1 MTQLLRGGHQLLS
14 SVGAMTEQLE
24 GPTLGAMDQ
33 RLRGLLMATGCL
45 AAGALL
51 ARLHRRSFR
60 DRALRCNL
68 CDAAGAQEQA
78 PRLGPPSGGS
88 ASGGGGGG
96 APRSSD
102 AWSGGLAAA
111 RASHTL
117 VALAPAPAPTLTA
130 PVLAAVAAK
139 VSGQPPVLA
148 QALPPVL
155 APAPSLVLAPAPA
168 FSQMPV
174 PMLAPTHEHAP
185 TLAAPLASAASA
197 TRVMASKPRGAGL
210 LAPPILDAETMST
223 GATDFRAMG
232 ASAAGASAA
241 GAIATAALQVAVVA
255 SLQLSWPGDEVEQ
268 EGGDS
273 PGGGRTALPG
283 SGRRLSAGTMVRSL
297 DPERQDFLYFCFRG
311 DGSDGES
318 SLCTSSPPG
327 SPETRRSDGGAV
339 EQLEFSIFGA
349 DSDDE
354 GDGGLEALYGFD
366 LDRMAQQLRADA
378 DADELLWAGAGGRPV
393 APVEGRM
400 AVRCASDG
408 HSSTA
413 LGLREHG
420 V

>member
-1 MTQLLRGGHQLLS
+1 MAQLLRGGHQLFS
-14 SVGAMTEQLE
+14 SVGAMPVQYA
-24 GPTLGAMDQ
+24 GPTLSAMDQ
-33 RLRGLLMATGCL
+33 RLCGLLIATGCL
-45 AAGALL
+45 ATGALL
-51 ARLHRRSFR
+51 ARLQRRRFW

-68 CDAAGAQEQA
+68 CGAGSAQEQS
-78 PRLGPPSGGS
+78 PRPRPPGGGS

-102 AWSGGLAAA
+102 TWSGGLAAA

-168 FSQMPV
+168 FSQMLV

-210 LAPPILDAETMST
+210 LAPPILVADTLSA
-223 GATDFRAMG
+223 GATDFSAMG
-232 ASAAGASAA
+232 ASVAGASAA

-255 SLQLSWPGDEVEQ
+255 SPQLSWPGDEVEQ

-283 SGRRLSAGTMVRSL
+283 GGRRLSAGAMVRSL
-297 DPERQDFLYFCFRG
+297 GPERQDFLHFCLHG
-311 DGSDGES
+311 DDSDGES
-318 SLCTSSPPG
+318 SLCSSSTLDIWRTPESPPG
-327 SPETRRSDGGAV
+327 SPETWRSDGGAV

-366 LDRMAQQLRADA
+366 LDRVVQQLRAGA
-378 DADELLWAGAGGRPV
+378 DADELLRAGGASGGISTAGASAAEIAR
-393 APVEGRM
+393 R
-400 AVRCASDG
+400 
-408 HSSTA
+408 
-413 LGLREHG
+413 
-420 V
+420 